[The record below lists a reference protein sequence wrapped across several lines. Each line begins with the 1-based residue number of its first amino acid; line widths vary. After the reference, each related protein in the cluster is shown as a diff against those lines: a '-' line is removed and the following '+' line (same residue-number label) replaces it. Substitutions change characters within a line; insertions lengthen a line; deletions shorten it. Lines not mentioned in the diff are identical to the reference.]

1 MGRGNALHPLQSLDP
16 ALGLAGLGGLGL
28 EPVDETLDFRDPR
41 LLALETSLL
50 LGQTLT
56 ALAFKG

>member
-1 MGRGNALHPLQSLDP
+1 MGRGNALHPLQRLDP

-28 EPVDETLDFRDPR
+28 EPVYETLDFGNPG
-41 LLALETSLL
+41 LLAFETGLL
-50 LGQTLT
+50 LGKTFT